1 MAIIKHISI
10 KNSNYNATTDYLTL
24 KHDEFTN
31 KMILDENGNPIPRE
45 NIILSGINCEPF
57 SFGAECEAT
66 NAFYHKN
73 QTRDEIKAHHY
84 IISFDPRDR
93 DENSIQLELLGVM
106 SFLS

>member
-10 KNSNYNATTDYLTL
+10 KNLNYNAATDYLTL

-31 KMILDENGNPIPRE
+31 KMILDEMGNPIPRE

-73 QTRDEIKAHHY
+73 QTREEIKAHHY

-93 DENSIQLELLGVM
+93 DENGLTLELHILW
-106 SFLS
+106 L